1 MTPIT
6 DATNPGQ
13 WVADEDLS
21 ATTQCVFSDFDRD
34 GVADVTVY
42 PPSAGTPKS
51 YKKGK
56 LSESTSS
63 VNGPTM
69 TSSSGSFGAG
79 VASGIAGAVV
89 LVAGV
94 AVFVRA
100 RQAKHQEVNEK
111 SPVVASPGGAYGSI

>member
-1 MTPIT
+1 MTPVT
-6 DATNPGQ
+6 AASNPGV
-13 WVADEDLS
+13 WIATETLA

-42 PPSAGTPKS
+42 PPSADTPKS

-56 LSESTSS
+56 LSESVSS

-69 TSSSGSFGAG
+69 ASSSGSFGAG

-100 RQAKHQEVNEK
+100 RQAKNQEVNEK
-111 SPVVASPGGAYGSI
+111 SPVVASPTYGSI